1 MIDIPRFDEMTFDER
16 AHIYKLNGIRL
27 PSVTQIMRPL
37 SQAYYGEIDESILN
51 TAAKRGTDVHQAIE
65 NWLKFGFDDAP
76 EEHRGYFDAFRLW
89 MDEQKPD
96 IIATE
101 GRVYHR
107 VLRYAGTADLVCITE
122 NDVLTCVDI
131 KTSSQIIEM
140 LVRVQLTAY
149 AKAFES
155 HGLKFD
161 VKQAV
166 HLKRDGGYSVKE
178 FPGRDNEAW
187 DVFCSL
193 LTVENYLKKNGR

>member
-1 MIDIPRFDEMTFDER
+1 VIDIPKLPELEFDER
-16 AHIYKLNGIRL
+16 THIYKLDGLRI
-27 PSVTQIMRPL
+27 PSVTQVMRPL
-37 SQAYYGEIDESILN
+37 SGAYYGGIDDSIL
-51 TAAKRGTDVHQAIE
+51 TAAAKRGTGVHQAIE

-89 MDEQKPD
+89 VDEQKPK

-107 VLRYAGTADLVCITE
+107 VLRYAGTADLICESGGT
-122 NDVLTCVDI
+122 LLLVDI
-131 KTSSQIIEM
+131 KTTAQIIDM
-140 LVRVQLTAY
+140 LVRVQLEAY

-155 HGLKFD
+155 HGIKFGAKA
-161 VKQAV
+161 VV
-166 HLKRDGGYSVKE
+166 HLGKSGEYSVRN
-178 FPGRDNEAW
+178 FIGHDNEAW